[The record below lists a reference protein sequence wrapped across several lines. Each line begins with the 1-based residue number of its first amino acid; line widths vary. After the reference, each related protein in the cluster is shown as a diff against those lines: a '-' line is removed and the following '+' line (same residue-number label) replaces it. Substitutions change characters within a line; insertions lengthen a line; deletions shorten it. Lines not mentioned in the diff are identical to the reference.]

1 MSLTGP
7 PGRLS
12 GWVGATSHAA
22 CGWVTGAGGE
32 AGCLKSAGAFP
43 LIQPRLGSAPGF
55 WEGLCEPPH
64 PAAGVGINAGRR
76 G

>member
-7 PGRLS
+7 PGCVS
-12 GWVGATSHAA
+12 GWAGAASHAA
-22 CGWVTGAGGE
+22 CAWVAGAGRE
-32 AGCLKSAGAFP
+32 AGCLKSAGAFA

-55 WEGLCEPPH
+55 WEGLGEPLH